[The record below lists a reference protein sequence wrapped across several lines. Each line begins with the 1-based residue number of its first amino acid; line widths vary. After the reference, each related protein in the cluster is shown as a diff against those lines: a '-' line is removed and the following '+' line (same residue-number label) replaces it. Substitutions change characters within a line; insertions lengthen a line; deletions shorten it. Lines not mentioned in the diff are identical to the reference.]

1 MKVVAF
7 TPIRLNNVRLPNK
20 NLRDLGGMPLL
31 NWAIKSVDA
40 VKDVDNYIWCSKPS
54 IVKSV
59 ISQKV
64 RFLRRPKSLDEDNVL
79 GEDIYRSFVSR
90 VEADA
95 YLLYHVT
102 SPLMKPK
109 FIREAIDAV
118 VKKGYDSA
126 FSVYPV
132 QTFCWYKG
140 RPVNFEAGKLPRTQ
154 DLEPVYRLTSGFFL
168 FTREVL
174 MQGGSRIGHNPKEIV
189 VDEASAIDIDY
200 FEDLQQARALIGDT
214 YGEDSPD
221 PDDDEVHGAVQ
232 DLPVPNVDAGE
243 AERGDDGRGVPDD
256 LAEAG
261 GSEDQD
267 QEAPAVH
274 AERAPD

>member
-1 MKVVAF
+1 MAF

-54 IVKSV
+54 VMKSV
-59 ISQKV
+59 VSQKV
-64 RFLRRPKSLDEDNVL
+64 RLMRRPKSLDEDNVL

-102 SPLMKPK
+102 SPLMKPR
-109 FIREAIDAV
+109 FIREAVDAV
-118 VKKGYDSA
+118 TKKGYDSA
-126 FSVYPV
+126 FSVFPI
-132 QTFCWYKG
+132 QTFCWYQGK
-140 RPVNFEAGKLPRTQ
+140 PVNFSTGKLPRTQ
-154 DLEPVYRLTSGFFL
+154 DLEPVHRLTSGFFL

-174 MQGGSRIGHNPKEIV
+174 LQGGSRIGQRPKEII
-189 VDEASAIDIDY
+189 VDQPSAIDIDY

-214 YGEDSPD
+214 IAQDRTD
-221 PDDDEVHGAVQ
+221 PDDDEVHGPVS
-232 DLPVPNVDAGE
+232 DLPVPEVDAGKTE
-243 AERGDDGRGVPDD
+243 PGDGGRGVSDD

-261 GSEDQD
+261 GSEGEDK
-267 QEAPAVH
+267 EAPPVH